1 MGINNFHK
9 WVDATFGCTQKASR
23 VDCED
28 LLVDMNSLVHGAARK
43 ANTPAQAHKLILK
56 RLEGLLDERRPGPTV
71 RASQTLALFSDGPA
85 PLAKLTTQRARRL
98 RGRSAARADGY
109 DEDVVDE
116 AKFTTLMISPG
127 TAFSRALAER
137 LDAWAAKRL
146 ARGRGFRR
154 VVLSDASV
162 AGEGELKAFEY
173 ADTYGDRD
181 VVVYGGDADLVA
193 MALSRCQRRGRLRIL
208 DENGRLIDVKSLAKR
223 VAPAH
228 PLDLA
233 VLAIAGGGNDYLP
246 GLQHSAPHLW
256 GALKK
261 SKAGPLWRDGAL
273 DRAAFAAVLKACGES
288 REGKGEGDLRE
299 AALGRRRADG
309 TPAAPRNSSR

>member
-1 MGINNFHK
+1 
-9 WVDATFGCTQKASR
+9 
-23 VDCED
+23 
-28 LLVDMNSLVHGAARK
+28 MNSLVHGAARK

-98 RGRSAARADGY
+98 RGRSASRADGY

-146 ARGRGFRR
+146 AKGRGFRR

-193 MALSRCQRRGRLRIL
+193 MALSRCPVWKSSSASGAP
-208 DENGRLIDVKSLAKR
+208 ENSSLS
-223 VAPAH
+223 H
-228 PLDLA
+228 F
-233 VLAIAGGGNDYLP
+233 
-246 GLQHSAPHLW
+246 SAMTRPSW
-256 GALKK
+256 
-261 SKAGPLWRDGAL
+261 
-273 DRAAFAAVLKACGES
+273 
-288 REGKGEGDLRE
+288 
-299 AALGRRRADG
+299 LGRAEKNRHRHAIEQASRRQRGGRRDDSARTRRKMLISTQVPRTRWRSSTPPATVTVICASGTCCGARRRKRCVSLISPSDG
-309 TPAAPRNSSR
+309 RVTPATKI

>member
-9 WVDATFGCTQKASR
+9 WVDATFSCTQKASR

-146 ARGRGFRR
+146 AKGRGFRR

-233 VLAIAGGGNDYLP
+233 VLACVEINQCVGCTIIL
-246 GLQHSAPHLW
+246 H
-256 GALKK
+256 
-261 SKAGPLWRDGAL
+261 
-273 DRAAFAAVLKACGES
+273 
-288 REGKGEGDLRE
+288 
-299 AALGRRRADG
+299 
-309 TPAAPRNSSR
+309 

>member
-9 WVDATFGCTQKASR
+9 WVDSTFGCTQKVSR

-146 ARGRGFRR
+146 AKGRGFRR

-162 AGEGELKAFEY
+162 AGEGEIQCMNRFPARHR
-173 ADTYGDRD
+173 RD
-181 VVVYGGDADLVA
+181 HRSLYPTHW
-193 MALSRCQRRGRLRIL
+193 
-208 DENGRLIDVKSLAKR
+208 LICTQA
-223 VAPAH
+223 
-228 PLDLA
+228 
-233 VLAIAGGGNDYLP
+233 N
-246 GLQHSAPHLW
+246 
-256 GALKK
+256 
-261 SKAGPLWRDGAL
+261 
-273 DRAAFAAVLKACGES
+273 
-288 REGKGEGDLRE
+288 
-299 AALGRRRADG
+299 
-309 TPAAPRNSSR
+309 

>member
-9 WVDATFGCTQKASR
+9 WVDATFACTQKASR

-146 ARGRGFRR
+146 AKGRGFRR

-193 MALSRCQRRGRLRIL
+193 MALSRCPVWKSSSASGAP
-208 DENGRLIDVKSLAKR
+208 ENSSLS
-223 VAPAH
+223 H
-228 PLDLA
+228 F
-233 VLAIAGGGNDYLP
+233 
-246 GLQHSAPHLW
+246 SAMTRPSW
-256 GALKK
+256 
-261 SKAGPLWRDGAL
+261 
-273 DRAAFAAVLKACGES
+273 
-288 REGKGEGDLRE
+288 
-299 AALGRRRADG
+299 LGRAEKSRHRHAIEQASRRS
-309 TPAAPRNSSR
+309 TP

>member
-1 MGINNFHK
+1 MHEAK
-9 WVDATFGCTQKASR
+9 SR
-23 VDCED
+23 HAIAAITDS
-28 LLVDMNSLVHGAARK
+28 LVDLH
-43 ANTPAQAHKLILK
+43 T
-56 RLEGLLDERRPGPTV
+56 
-71 RASQTLALFSDGPA
+71 
-85 PLAKLTTQRARRL
+85 
-98 RGRSAARADGY
+98 
-109 DEDVVDE
+109 
-116 AKFTTLMISPG
+116 
-127 TAFSRALAER
+127 
-137 LDAWAAKRL
+137 
-146 ARGRGFRR
+146 
-154 VVLSDASV
+154 
-162 AGEGELKAFEY
+162 GELKAFEF

-256 GALKK
+256 SALKK
-261 SKAGPLWRDGAL
+261 SKAGPLWSDGAL

-309 TPAAPRNSSR
+309 TPAAPRTIITTLETRRADLVCVRVLPPRDFGDVASGADTLAYRVRWRRANGGAWCAAQAYETGAPLDAVPLETLKHGVPIRVPAGGGEVEVLSLIHI

>member
-9 WVDATFGCTQKASR
+9 WVDSTFGCTQKVSR

-43 ANTPAQAHKLILK
+43 AHTPAQAHKLILK

-116 AKFTTLMISPG
+116 SKFTTLMISPG

-146 ARGRGFRR
+146 AKSRGFRR

-162 AGEGELKAFEY
+162 AGEGEIQC
-173 ADTYGDRD
+173 TN
-181 VVVYGGDADLVA
+181 
-193 MALSRCQRRGRLRIL
+193 RIPGTPSTRSL
-208 DENGRLIDVKSLAKR
+208 FALIDSL
-223 VAPAH
+223 
-228 PLDLA
+228 
-233 VLAIAGGGNDYLP
+233 YLCT
-246 GLQHSAPHLW
+246 QA
-256 GALKK
+256 
-261 SKAGPLWRDGAL
+261 
-273 DRAAFAAVLKACGES
+273 
-288 REGKGEGDLRE
+288 
-299 AALGRRRADG
+299 
-309 TPAAPRNSSR
+309 N